1 MLEIIPKA
9 IRDEFTIINKGVKY
23 PTYPDQEFQNSILD
37 DQNLN
42 NYTEENIKKSFT
54 EFITIFNNCKNI
66 SYEIIEKNLHDI
78 QQYCRNLNVK
88 IMSYIFHFY
97 ILDKMN
103 LLVKNKY
110 YKDELDD
117 DLKKQLFFDDVIF
130 ECSHLNDTF
139 SILYRTEFKEQ
150 NDINKLSQIITPIIE
165 RYNKLLNSENEIGN
179 IIIRTIKFLNKY
191 IFIPFEEELNK
202 FKKIDK
208 FYDDNYK
215 SKINEEN
222 EIILLDVLLYMNKL
236 QNLDFALYN
245 ASILEKNDISNL
257 DENTEEWKNL
267 EKIFFRIIPK
277 DSENI
282 RKKMLESRRNP
293 DIGISILSNIQVN
306 DSSASI
312 IFSGLKNLAYYKAN
326 ENKSKIDSKKYQITN
341 SFEKAKDFI
350 GMFKKFKYLFTKLIP
365 SIEFRRK
372 IYVKKELSPINRAYI
387 EKLLNFM
394 KGENNPVNSMS
405 NLSQN
410 ITENNLPTIYRDKV
424 PEKKYKRNYVSVTI
438 LHNEKIFFKD
448 EKKESMFSSFF
459 SYFQKEDKNN
469 KIIQINNQF
478 RNNTIMIAV
487 HGGGFIASSTL
498 LHERYLRKWVKYLNI
513 PIFGINY
520 SLAPNYPYPEGLNDV
535 YQAYMWILKHAK
547 EELNMDIKH
556 IIITGD
562 LAGGNLVLALNNLL
576 IVLKEYDKELGKKII
591 FPELVLVQYPVT
603 YVSLKS
609 CSNSFLFSLHS
620 NMLNIKSL
628 KYIYDQYVGHY
639 EIEDEDPFLNP
650 IKINNFILNR
660 MKNKIRI
667 FFGTEDVLR
676 GDGLRLLN
684 LFSKFNNKEE
694 NKKNKIDARGY
705 EIIYFGHGFNGFNE
719 EIQQIG
725 RNLIFPEI
733 EEFLKSLNV

>member
-1 MLEIIPKA
+1 MLEIIPKN
-9 IRDEFTIINKGVKY
+9 IRDEFTIINKDIKY
-23 PTYPDQEFQNSILD
+23 PTYPDQDFQNSISD
-37 DQNLN
+37 DKNLN

-88 IMSYIFHFY
+88 IMNYVFHFY
-97 ILDKMN
+97 LLDKII

-110 YKDELDD
+110 YKNELSD
-117 DLKKQLFFDDVIF
+117 DLKKELFFDDVLF

-139 SILYRTEFKEQ
+139 SILYKTEYKEQ
-150 NDINKLSQIITPIIE
+150 NDINKLSQIIAPIIE
-165 RYNKLLNSENEIGN
+165 RYNKLLKGQNEIGN

-202 FKKIDK
+202 FKKIDI

-236 QNLDFALYN
+236 QNLDFAFYN
-245 ASILEKNDISNL
+245 ASILEKNDICNL
-257 DENTEEWKNL
+257 NENTEEWKNL

-282 RKKMLESRRNP
+282 RNKMLESRRNP
-293 DIGISILSNIQVN
+293 DIGLSILSNIQAN

-312 IFSGLKNLAYYKAN
+312 IFSGLKNFAYYKAN
-326 ENKSKIDSKKYQITN
+326 ENKSKIVSKKYQLTN
-341 SFEKAKDFI
+341 SFEKTKDFI

-372 IYVKKELSPINRAYI
+372 IYVKKELSPINRVYI

-405 NLSQN
+405 NLSPN
-410 ITENNLPTIYRDKV
+410 ITEDNLPTIYRDKV
-424 PEKKYKRNYVSVTI
+424 PDKKYKRNYVSVTI

-448 EKKESMFSSFF
+448 EQKVSMFSSFF
-459 SYFQKEDKNN
+459 SYFQKEDNNN

-498 LHERYLRKWVKYLNI
+498 LHERYLRKWVKNLNI

-547 EELNMDIKH
+547 EELNMDVKH

-562 LAGGNLVLALNNLL
+562 SAGGNLVLALNNLL
-576 IVLKEYDKELGKKII
+576 IVMKEYDKELGQNII
-591 FPELVLVQYPVT
+591 FPDLVLVQYPVT

-609 CSNSFLFSLHS
+609 FSNSFLFSLHS
-620 NMLNIKSL
+620 NMLNINSL

-650 IKINNFILNR
+650 IKINNFILTR

-684 LFSKFNNKEE
+684 LFSKFNNREE
-694 NKKNKIDARGY
+694 NQKNKIDARGY

-725 RNLIFPEI
+725 RNVIFPEI
-733 EEFLKSLNV
+733 EEFLKSLNI

>member
-9 IRDEFTIINKGVKY
+9 IRDEFTIINKGIKY
-23 PTYPDQEFQNSILD
+23 PTYPDQDFQNSISD
-37 DQNLN
+37 DKNLN

-88 IMSYIFHFY
+88 IMNYIFHFY
-97 ILDKMN
+97 ILDKII

-110 YKDELDD
+110 YKNELSD
-117 DLKKQLFFDDVIF
+117 DLKKQLFFDDVLF
-130 ECSHLNDTF
+130 ECSHLNDAF
-139 SILYRTEFKEQ
+139 SILYKTEYKEQ

-165 RYNKLLNSENEIGN
+165 RYNILLKSENEIGN

-202 FKKIDK
+202 FKKINN

-236 QNLDFALYN
+236 QNLDFAFYN
-245 ASILEKNDISNL
+245 ASILEKNDICNL
-257 DENTEEWKNL
+257 NENTEEWKNL

-282 RKKMLESRRNP
+282 RNKMLESRRNP
-293 DIGISILSNIQVN
+293 DIGLSILSNIQAN

-312 IFSGLKNLAYYKAN
+312 IFSGLKNFAYYKAN
-326 ENKSKIDSKKYQITN
+326 ENKSKIVSKKYQLTN
-341 SFEKAKDFI
+341 SFEKTKDFI

-372 IYVKKELSPINRAYI
+372 IYVKKELSPINRVYI

-405 NLSQN
+405 NLSPN
-410 ITENNLPTIYRDKV
+410 ITEDNLPTIYRDKV
-424 PEKKYKRNYVSVTI
+424 PDKKYKRNYVSVTI

-448 EKKESMFSSFF
+448 EQKVSMFSSFF
-459 SYFQKEDKNN
+459 SYFQKEDNN

-562 LAGGNLVLALNNLL
+562 SAGGNLVLALNNLL
-576 IVLKEYDKELGKKII
+576 IVMKEYDKELGKNII

-609 CSNSFLFSLHS
+609 YSNSFLFSLNS
-620 NMLNIKSL
+620 NMLNINSL

-650 IKINNFILNR
+650 IKINNFILTR

-684 LFSKFNNKEE
+684 LFSKFNNREE
-694 NKKNKIDARGY
+694 NLKNKIDARGY

-725 RNLIFPEI
+725 RKLIFPEI
-733 EEFLKSLNV
+733 EEFLKSLNE

>member
-1 MLEIIPKA
+1 MLEIIPKN
-9 IRDEFTIINKGVKY
+9 IRDKFTIINKGIKY
-23 PTYPDQEFQNSILD
+23 PTYPDQDFQNSISD
-37 DQNLN
+37 DKNLN

-88 IMSYIFHFY
+88 IMNYVFHFY
-97 ILDKMN
+97 LLDKII

-110 YKDELDD
+110 YKNELSD
-117 DLKKQLFFDDVIF
+117 DLKKELFFDDVLF

-139 SILYRTEFKEQ
+139 SILYKTEYKEQ
-150 NDINKLSQIITPIIE
+150 NDINKLSQIIAPIIE
-165 RYNKLLNSENEIGN
+165 RYNKLLKGQNEIGN

-202 FKKIDK
+202 FKKIDI

-236 QNLDFALYN
+236 QNLGFAFYN
-245 ASILEKNDISNL
+245 ASILEKNDICNL
-257 DENTEEWKNL
+257 NENTEEWKNL

-282 RKKMLESRRNP
+282 RNKMLESRRNP
-293 DIGISILSNIQVN
+293 DIGLSILSNIQAN

-312 IFSGLKNLAYYKAN
+312 IFSGLKNFAYYKAN
-326 ENKSKIDSKKYQITN
+326 ENKSKIVSKKYQLTN
-341 SFEKAKDFI
+341 SFEKTKDFI

-372 IYVKKELSPINRAYI
+372 IYVKKELSPINRVYI

-405 NLSQN
+405 NLSPN
-410 ITENNLPTIYRDKV
+410 ITEDNLPTIYRDKV
-424 PEKKYKRNYVSVTI
+424 PDKKYKRNYVSVTI

-448 EKKESMFSSFF
+448 EQKVSMFSSFF
-459 SYFQKEDKNN
+459 SYFQKEDNNN

-498 LHERYLRKWVKYLNI
+498 LHERYLRKWVKNLNI

-547 EELNMDIKH
+547 EELNMDVKH

-562 LAGGNLVLALNNLL
+562 SAGGNLVLALNNLL
-576 IVLKEYDKELGKKII
+576 IVMKEYDKELGQNII
-591 FPELVLVQYPVT
+591 FPDLVLVQYPVT

-609 CSNSFLFSLHS
+609 FSNSFLFSLHS
-620 NMLNIKSL
+620 NMLNINSL

-650 IKINNFILNR
+650 IKINNFILTR

-684 LFSKFNNKEE
+684 LFSKFNNREE
-694 NKKNKIDARGY
+694 NQKNKIDARGY

-725 RNLIFPEI
+725 RNVIFPEI
-733 EEFLKSLNV
+733 EEFLKSLNI

>member
-1 MLEIIPKA
+1 MLEIIPKN
-9 IRDEFTIINKGVKY
+9 IRDEFTIINKDIKY
-23 PTYPDQEFQNSILD
+23 PTYPDQDFQNSISD
-37 DQNLN
+37 DKNLN

-88 IMSYIFHFY
+88 IMNYVFHFY
-97 ILDKMN
+97 LLDKII

-110 YKDELDD
+110 YKNELSD
-117 DLKKQLFFDDVIF
+117 DLKKELFFDDVLF

-139 SILYRTEFKEQ
+139 SILYKTEYKEQ
-150 NDINKLSQIITPIIE
+150 NDINKLSQIIAPIIE
-165 RYNKLLNSENEIGN
+165 RYNKLLKGQNEIGN

-202 FKKIDK
+202 FKKIDI

-245 ASILEKNDISNL
+245 ASILEKNDICNL
-257 DENTEEWKNL
+257 NENTEEWKNL

-282 RKKMLESRRNP
+282 RNKMLESRRNP
-293 DIGISILSNIQVN
+293 DIGLSILSNIQAN

-312 IFSGLKNLAYYKAN
+312 IFSGLKNFAYYKAN
-326 ENKSKIDSKKYQITN
+326 ENKSKIVSKKYQLTN
-341 SFEKAKDFI
+341 SFEKTKDFI

-372 IYVKKELSPINRAYI
+372 IYVKKELSPINRVYI

-405 NLSQN
+405 NLSPN
-410 ITENNLPTIYRDKV
+410 ITEDNLPTIYRDKV
-424 PEKKYKRNYVSVTI
+424 PDKKYKRNYVSVTI

-448 EKKESMFSSFF
+448 EQKVSMFSSFF
-459 SYFQKEDKNN
+459 SYFQKEDNNN

-498 LHERYLRKWVKYLNI
+498 LHERYLRKWVKNLNI

-547 EELNMDIKH
+547 EELNMDVKH

-562 LAGGNLVLALNNLL
+562 SAGGNLVLALNNLL
-576 IVLKEYDKELGKKII
+576 IVMKEYDKELGQNII
-591 FPELVLVQYPVT
+591 FPDLVLVQYPVT

-609 CSNSFLFSLHS
+609 FSNSFLFSLHS
-620 NMLNIKSL
+620 NMLNINSL

-650 IKINNFILNR
+650 IKINNFILTR

-684 LFSKFNNKEE
+684 LFSKFNNREE
-694 NKKNKIDARGY
+694 NQKNKIDARGY

-725 RNLIFPEI
+725 RNVIFPEI
-733 EEFLKSLNV
+733 EEFLKSLNI